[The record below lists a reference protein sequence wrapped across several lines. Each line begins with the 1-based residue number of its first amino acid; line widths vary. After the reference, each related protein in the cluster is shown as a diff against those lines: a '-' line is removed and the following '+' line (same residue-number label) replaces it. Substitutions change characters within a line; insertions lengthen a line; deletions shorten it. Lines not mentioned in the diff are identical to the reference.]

1 MKMPTAFILITSE
14 LGKEKDLLGKL
25 RTLEHIIEA
34 HYVYGVY
41 DIIAKIEAEDMEKLR
56 EIVTFKIRCM
66 DEVNNTL
73 TMISIE

>member
-14 LGKEKDLLGKL
+14 LGKEKDLLSKL

-56 EIVTFKIRCM
+56 EIVTFKIRRM